1 MHFREYLLNEYFF
14 THMTHDAHKGVD
26 KDVEK
31 PISNID
37 DILVKILTKVGK
49 DKAIQILHK
58 SNKLLNQLHKN
69 SGNKQQQYPLDD
81 IHDIHHSEYFE
92 KEDNADFHKR
102 KFRLDINDFR
112 ASQGNFEVKTFL
124 EQLSRRIENMFKKL
138 GYATLVKI
146 NADAE
151 LMVVQLFLSHHTKN
165 LNLRSLLSLL

>member
-14 THMTHDAHKGVD
+14 THMTHDAHKDVD

-37 DILVKILTKVGK
+37 EILVKILTKLGK

-58 SNKLLNQLHKN
+58 STKLLNALHKN
-69 SGNKQQQYPLDD
+69 AGKKQQQYLLDD
-81 IHDIHHSEYFE
+81 IKDIPHSEYFE
-92 KEDNADFHKR
+92 KEDTGDLHKR
-102 KFRLDINDFR
+102 KFRLEINDFR
-112 ASQGNFEVKTFL
+112 TSKGNLEVKTFI
-124 EQLSRRIENMFKKL
+124 EQLSRHVENMFKKL

-151 LMVVQLFLSHHTKN
+151 LMVVQVFLSHHTKN
-165 LNLRSLLSLL
+165 LNFKSLLSLL

>member
-14 THMTHDAHKGVD
+14 SHMTHDAHKYVD

-37 DILVKILTKVGK
+37 DILLKILTKLGK

-58 SNKLLNQLHKN
+58 STKLLNALHKN
-69 SGNKQQQYPLDD
+69 TGKKQQQYPLDD
-81 IHDIHHSEYFE
+81 IHDIPHSEYFE
-92 KEDNADFHKR
+92 KEDNDDLHRR

-112 ASQGNFEVKTFL
+112 ASQGNFEVKTFI
-124 EQLSRRIENMFKKL
+124 EQLSRRVESMFKKL

-151 LMVVQLFLSHHTKN
+151 LMVVQVFLSHHTKN

>member
-14 THMTHDAHKGVD
+14 THMTHDAHKDID

-37 DILVKILTKVGK
+37 EILVKILTKVGK

-58 SNKLLNQLHKN
+58 SNKLLNALHKN
-69 SGNKQQQYPLDD
+69 AGKKQQQYPLDD
-81 IHDIHHSEYFE
+81 IHDISHSEYFE
-92 KEDNADFHKR
+92 KEDNSDLHRR

-112 ASQGNFEVKTFL
+112 TLKGNLEVKTFM

-151 LMVVQLFLSHHTKN
+151 LMVVQVFLSHHTKN